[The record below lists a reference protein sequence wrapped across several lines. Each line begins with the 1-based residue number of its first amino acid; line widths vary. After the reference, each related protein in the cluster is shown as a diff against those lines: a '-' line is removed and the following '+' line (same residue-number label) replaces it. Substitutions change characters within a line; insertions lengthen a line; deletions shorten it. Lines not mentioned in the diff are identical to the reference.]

1 LQNIIRH
8 ITASIFD
15 TTSFLATE
23 VHFNR
28 PGCMAVRH
36 FGLLVKHTQQ
46 RRKNIYIWNDKLLQA
61 HSHKFIMKKPTLTCI
76 ILSAAILMLFFA
88 ACKKNSVKPVVSTMP
103 DYAAM
108 SSQAAVT
115 LYRSITGQ
123 YGGIDV
129 SRGISS
135 PFNTNN
141 AAPRPQSVNTAN
153 LLCGYIIDT
162 AYNYTTHSGAN
173 GDPADTIF
181 HHTGSFKFVY
191 TCDGGKVD
199 GYQVTDSTF
208 YQQYNQAIDILNDF
222 SVAQNYTVK
231 AVDQTY
237 KIVSMNGSLNSSVSL
252 TKFLVEI
259 LSQQD
264 ASYHL
269 NGLIVNFTSGTADVT
284 SGTATFH
291 MAVGGVHVY
300 DSLDPYILTYY
311 DGTIQFLRNHTARL
325 TINPNHVYLV
335 NLITGVVTPA

>member
-1 LQNIIRH
+1 
-8 ITASIFD
+8 
-15 TTSFLATE
+15 
-23 VHFNR
+23 
-28 PGCMAVRH
+28 
-36 FGLLVKHTQQ
+36 
-46 RRKNIYIWNDKLLQA
+46 
-61 HSHKFIMKKPTLTCI
+61 MKKPTLTSI
-76 ILSAAILMLFFA
+76 ILVAAILMLFFA
-88 ACKKNSVKPVVSTMP
+88 TCKKNSVKPVVNTMP
-103 DYAAM
+103 DYAAI

-115 LYRSITGQ
+115 LYKSITGQ

-141 AAPRPQSVNTAN
+141 AALRPLSVYSAN
-153 LLCGYIIDT
+153 PLCGYIIDT
-162 AYNYTTHSGAN
+162 AYNYTTHSGAYGN
-173 GDPADTIF
+173 PADTIF
-181 HHTGSFKFVY
+181 NNKGNFKFVY

-199 GYQVTDSTF
+199 GYQVTDSAF
-208 YQQYNQAIDILNDF
+208 YQQFNQAADILNDF
-222 SVAQNYTVK
+222 GVVQNYAVK

-237 KIVSMNGSLNSSVSL
+237 KVVSVNGSLSSSVSL

-264 ASYHL
+264 ATYLL
-269 NGLIVNFTSGTADVT
+269 NGLVVNFTSGTADVT

-291 MAVGGVHVY
+291 MAVGGTHVY

-311 DGTIQFLRNHTARL
+311 DGTIQFLGNHTARL